1 MAETYVADVIDFLA
15 DQNDELSKV
24 LREQLSEEESEFC
37 VDFDDY
43 SR

>member
-1 MAETYVADVIDFLA
+1 MAETYVADVIDFLS
-15 DQNDELSKV
+15 DKNDELSKI
-24 LREQLSEEESEFC
+24 LFEQLLEEENEFC